1 MLYDNK
7 RRVGSCQPRS
17 VSFSRFGAA
26 AVLGWTRRYGVV
38 LAVLFCCV
46 AARVA
51 AERIPLYNGGEAELE
66 VVGRSAKGLDV
77 RTRDGVVRRL
87 RWDQIDR
94 SYEQHPMHGRKYR
107 YEEGATA
114 PAGSGVSV
122 PPALVVEDSGGHFS
136 ALLALLFV
144 AFWLWI
150 YSIWRLGISGIYDSD
165 RQPWVN
171 LGALIL
177 GPVLAI
183 PLVLRHRGLAGLGAF
198 SRRKEPSFAEPGVP
212 ACRFFTW
219 DNEPLVATTKRR
231 FASGLS
237 LAELVMARAV
247 KAGASD
253 VHFDMSPKGV
263 KMAMR
268 VDGVLRAPEIL
279 DAEYGRKAM
288 TAIKMAAG
296 MDLAKLQEAQDGA
309 CHLESG
315 SQAYDL
321 RVARAW
327 AVNGE
332 TLVVRLLRAGGVG
345 ENLADMGMPA
355 GMAVVA
361 QDLTKETAGL
371 VIMCGP
377 TGSGKTSTIYALLRR
392 IQGTGRNILT
402 IEDPVEYRLEHAT
415 QISLNAALGTTF
427 ASALKASMRHDPD
440 VILVGEIRDRDA
452 MNVAFQ
458 AALTGHLVFTTIH
471 ATSVLAAFGRLK
483 ELGLSAYMINTGLKA
498 IVCQR
503 LIRLLC
509 PECREPYV
517 PDAAELRLWG
527 IAPRPEDDRH
537 VFYRPAGCKMC
548 EQSGYRGRRGV
559 YRMLVM
565 SNAVRAV
572 VRDDMATGD
581 LQEAVEKAALGTAA
595 DFAAALLWDGV
606 TAPDEL
612 LKTLDMFDFG
622 KKLSHDHAL

>member
-1 MLYDNK
+1 VLLGALLVML
-7 RRVGSCQPRS
+7 
-17 VSFSRFGAA
+17 
-26 AVLGWTRRYGVV
+26 
-38 LAVLFCCV
+38 
-46 AARVA
+46 AARVT
-51 AERIPLYNGGEAELE
+51 AERIPLYNGEVAEFE

-77 RTRDGVVRRL
+77 RTHDGSTRRL
-87 RWDQIDR
+87 RWDQVDR
-94 SYEQHPMHGRKYR
+94 SYPQHPMHGRKYR
-107 YEEGATA
+107 YEGGVGGGEVGARPGLA
-114 PAGSGVSV
+114 VRGRS
-122 PPALVVEDSGGHFS
+122 GHFT
-136 ALLALLFV
+136 ALLALT
-144 AFWLWI
+144 ACMFWLWV
-150 YSIWRLGISGIYDSD
+150 YSLWRLGISGIYDTE
-165 RQPWVN
+165 RQRWVN
-171 LGALIL
+171 LGTVFL
-177 GPVLAI
+177 GPWLAL
-183 PLVLRHRGLAGLGAF
+183 PVVLRHRGLAGLGGF
-198 SRRKEPSFAEPGVP
+198 SRQKEPSFTEPGVP
-212 ACRFFTW
+212 ACRFSTW
-219 DNEPLVATTKRR
+219 DGEPLVATAKRR
-231 FASGLS
+231 FGSGLA

-253 VHFDMSPKGV
+253 VHFDVSPQGV
-263 KMAMR
+263 RMALR

-279 DAEYGRKAM
+279 DADYGRKAM

-296 MDLAKLQEAQDGA
+296 MDLAKMQETQDGA
-309 CHLESG
+309 CHLESEG
-315 SQAYDL
+315 RPFDL

-332 TLVVRLLRAGGVG
+332 TLVVRLLRAGGAG
-345 ENLADMGMPA
+345 ENLADMGMP
-355 GMAVVA
+355 MDLAVVA
-361 QDLTKETAGL
+361 QGLTKETAGL

-483 ELGLSAYMINTGLKA
+483 ELGLSAYMINTGLKV

-509 PECREPYV
+509 PECREAYV
-517 PDAAELRLWG
+517 PDVAEMRFWG
-527 IAPRPEDDRH
+527 ISPRPTDPAP
-537 VFYRPAGCKMC
+537 VFYRPAGCRMC

-565 SNAVRAV
+565 NNAVRSV
-572 VRDDMATGD
+572 IRDDMATGD
-581 LQEAVEKAALGTAA
+581 LQGAVEQAAMGTVAEY
-595 DFAAALLWDGV
+595 AAALLWDGV
-606 TAPDEL
+606 TSPDEI

-622 KKLSHDHAL
+622 KKLSHEHSL

>member
-1 MLYDNK
+1 LRFCAVGARGRK
-7 RRVGSCQPRS
+7 RYCAAWLAALLVAL
-17 VSFSRFGAA
+17 GAQ
-26 AVLGWTRRYGVV
+26 VR
-38 LAVLFCCV
+38 
-46 AARVA
+46 
-51 AERIPLYNGGEAELE
+51 AERIPLYNGGEAEFE
-66 VVGRSAKGLDV
+66 VLGRSVKGLDV
-77 RTRDGVVRRL
+77 RMRDGSIRRL
-87 RWDQIDR
+87 RWDQVDR
-94 SYEQHPMHGRKYR
+94 SYPQHPLHGRRSR
-107 YEEGATA
+107 YEGRA
-114 PAGSGVSV
+114 PA
-122 PPALVVEDSGGHFS
+122 PAPAPAAAGQPGLGAAESGGHFG
-136 ALLALLFV
+136 AMLV
-144 AFWLWI
+144 AFFCGFWLWV
-150 YSIWRLGISGIYDSD
+150 YSVWRLGISGIYDSD
-165 RQPWVN
+165 RQRWVN
-171 LGALIL
+171 LGAVLF
-177 GPVLAI
+177 GPLLAI
-183 PLVLRHRGLAGLGAF
+183 PVVLRYRGLAGLGGY
-198 SRRKEPSFAEPGVP
+198 SRRKEPNFTEPGVP

-219 DNEPLVATTKRR
+219 DNEPLVATSKRR
-231 FASGLS
+231 FASGLA

-253 VHFDMSPKGV
+253 VHFDVSPKGV

-268 VDGVLRAPEIL
+268 VDGVLRTPEIL
-279 DAEYGRKAM
+279 DADYGRKAM

-296 MDLAKLQEAQDGA
+296 MDLAKMQETQDGA

-327 AVNGE
+327 AVTGE

-345 ENLADMGMPA
+345 ENLTEMGMPA
-355 GMAVVA
+355 GMAAVA

-371 VIMCGP
+371 IIMCGP
-377 TGSGKTSTIYALLRR
+377 TGSGKTSTIYGLLRR

-402 IEDPVEYRLEHAT
+402 IEDPVEYRLEQAT

-471 ATSVLAAFGRLK
+471 ATSVLAAFGRLN
-483 ELGLSAYMINTGLKA
+483 ELGLSAYMINTGLKV

-517 PDAAELRLWG
+517 PDAAELRFWG
-527 IAPRPEDDRH
+527 ISPRATDATH
-537 VFYRPAGCKMC
+537 AFYRPAGCKMC
-548 EQSGYRGRRGV
+548 EQTGYRGRRGI

-565 SNAVRAV
+565 NNAVRLV

-581 LQEAVEKAALGTAA
+581 LQEAVEQAALGTVAEY
-595 DFAAALLWDGV
+595 AAALLWDGV
-606 TAPDEL
+606 TSPDEIV
-612 LKTLDMFDFG
+612 KTLDMFDFG

>member
-1 MLYDNK
+1 LL
-7 RRVGSCQPRS
+7 
-17 VSFSRFGAA
+17 AL
-26 AVLGWTRRYGVV
+26 VLGGVGV
-38 LAVLFCCV
+38 RLG
-46 AARVA
+46 
-51 AERIPLYNGGEAELE
+51 AERIPLYNGGEAEFE
-66 VVGRSAKGLDV
+66 VVGRSTKGLDV
-77 RTRDGVVRRL
+77 RTRDGTVRRL

-94 SYEQHPMHGRKYR
+94 SYVQHPMHGRRFR
-107 YEEGATA
+107 YEEGSPA
-114 PAGSGVSV
+114 PADNVLPGVV
-122 PPALVVEDSGGHFS
+122 DAGSGGHFTAVLGLAF
-136 ALLALLFV
+136 AL
-144 AFWLWI
+144 FWLWV
-150 YSIWRLGISGIYDSD
+150 YSLWRMGISGIYDSD
-165 RQPWVN
+165 RQRWVN
-171 LGALIL
+171 LATFLF
-177 GPVLAI
+177 GPLLAI
-183 PLVLRHRGLAGLGAF
+183 PIVLRHRGLAGLGAF
-198 SRRKEPSFAEPGVP
+198 PRRQDPTFSDPGVP

-219 DNEPLVATTKRR
+219 DNEPLVATSKRR
-231 FASGLS
+231 FASGLA
-237 LAELVMARAV
+237 LAELVMSRAV

-279 DAEYGRKAM
+279 DADYGRKAM

-296 MDLAKLQEAQDGA
+296 MDLAKMQETQDGA

-315 SQAYDL
+315 SQSYDL

-327 AVNGE
+327 AVTGE

-345 ENLADMGMPA
+345 EDLASMGMPA
-355 GMAVVA
+355 GMAAVT

-392 IQGTGRNILT
+392 TQGTGRNILT

-517 PDAAELRLWG
+517 PDAAELRFWG
-527 IAPRPEDDRH
+527 IAPRPTDPTH
-537 VFYRPAGCKMC
+537 VFYRPAGCKLC

-559 YRMLVM
+559 YRVLVM
-565 SNAVRAV
+565 NNAVRSV

-581 LQEAVEKAALGTAA
+581 LQEAVERAALGTAA
-595 DFAAALLWDGV
+595 DFAAALLWDGI
-606 TAPDEL
+606 TSPDEIV
-612 LKTLDMFDFG
+612 KTLDMFDFG
-622 KKLSHDHAL
+622 KKLSHDDAL

>member
-1 MLYDNK
+1 
-7 RRVGSCQPRS
+7 VS
-17 VSFSRFGAA
+17 VALFVTLAAGA
-26 AVLGWTRRYGVV
+26 G
-38 LAVLFCCV
+38 
-46 AARVA
+46 
-51 AERIPLYNGGEAELE
+51 AEPIPLYTGEVAELE

-77 RTRDGVVRRL
+77 RTRDGSIRRL
-87 RWDQIDR
+87 RWDQVDR
-94 SYEQHPMHGRKYR
+94 SYVQHPMHGRRYR
-107 YEEGATA
+107 YEGGDAEAEAGPRAN
-114 PAGSGVSV
+114 PAV
-122 PPALVVEDSGGHFS
+122 PDAGGHFT
-136 ALLALLFV
+136 LVLAVLF
-144 AFWLWI
+144 AGFWLWI
-150 YSIWRLGISGIYDSD
+150 YSIWRMGISGIYDSD
-165 RQPWVN
+165 RQRWVN
-171 LGALIL
+171 LGTLVL
-177 GPVLAI
+177 GPLLAI
-183 PLVLRHRGLAGLGAF
+183 PLVLRHRGLAGLGGI
-198 SRRKEPSFAEPGVP
+198 SRRKDPSFTEPGVP

-219 DNEPLVATTKRR
+219 DNEPLVATSKRR
-231 FASGLS
+231 FASGLA
-237 LAELVMARAV
+237 LAELVMARAI

-253 VHFDMSPKGV
+253 VHFDVSPKGV

-268 VDGVLRAPEIL
+268 VDGVLRTPEIL
-279 DAEYGRKAM
+279 DADYGRKAM

-296 MDLAKLQEAQDGA
+296 MDLAKMQETQDGA

-315 SQAYDL
+315 SQSFDL

-345 ENLADMGMPA
+345 ENLTEMGMPA

-361 QDLTKETAGL
+361 TDLTKETAGL

-377 TGSGKTSTIYALLRR
+377 TGSGKTSTIYGLLRR

-471 ATSVLAAFGRLK
+471 ATSVLAAFGRLN

-517 PDAAELRLWG
+517 PDTAEMRFWG
-527 IAPRPEDDRH
+527 VTPRPGDATH

-548 EQSGYRGRRGV
+548 EQTGYRGRRGV

-565 SNAVRAV
+565 SNPVRAV

-581 LQEAVEKAALGTAA
+581 LQEAVELAALGTVA
-595 DFAAALLWDGV
+595 DYAAALLWDGI
-606 TAPDEL
+606 TSPDEIM
-612 LKTLDMFDFG
+612 KTLDMFDFG